1 MRNFV
6 LPLVLRATVIGAA
19 LALPVPGFAQQ
30 SFGDTVSGIAQTL
43 LQQQVDRS
51 AFADAQRVNT
61 RSAYQSYLTRFPNGL
76 HRTDAQR
83 ALEQM
88 GVINRPDTGPVIPDI
103 TDPVRVEGAL
113 GLTRLQRLEIQQQLT
128 AIGYDTR
135 GADGLWGANTR
146 NAIARWQAANRLPQ
160 TGYVT
165 AAQVKLIAEQ
175 SVRVTPTPPR
185 PEPTTGGE
193 QAERALNL
201 SLSERREV
209 QLRLTLLGHSTQ
221 GTNGTFGPLTR
232 SAIADWQRKQGVA
245 ATGYVTADQIRL
257 LARQTGG

>member
-6 LPLVLRATVIGAA
+6 LPLIIGAT
-19 LALPVPGFAQQ
+19 LALPVPGMAQQ
-30 SFGDTVSGIAQTL
+30 TFGDTVSGIAQTL

-76 HRTDAQR
+76 HRADAQR

-88 GVINRPDTGPVIPDI
+88 GVINRPDTGPVIPSVN
-103 TDPVRVEGAL
+103 DPVRVEGAL

-146 NAIARWQAANRLPQ
+146 NAIARWQAANRQPQ

-175 SVRVTPTPPR
+175 SAKVTPPR
-185 PEPTTGGE
+185 PDPTTGGE
-193 QAERALNL
+193 QGERALNL
-201 SLSERREV
+201 TLSERREV

-232 SAIADWQRKQGVA
+232 TAIADWQRKQGVA
-245 ATGYVTADQIRL
+245 ATGYITADQIRL

>member
-6 LPLVLRATVIGAA
+6 LPLVVGAT
-19 LALPVPGFAQQ
+19 LALPAPLMAQQ
-30 SFGDTVSGIAQTL
+30 NFGDTVSGIAQTL

-51 AFADAQRVNT
+51 AFVDAQRVNT

-83 ALEQM
+83 ALEQL
-88 GVINRPDTGPVIPDI
+88 GVVNRPDTGPVIPSVN
-103 TDPVRVEGAL
+103 DPVRVEGAL
-113 GLTRLQRLEIQQQLT
+113 GLSRLQRLEIQQQLT

-135 GADGLWGANTR
+135 GADGVWGANTR
-146 NAIARWQAANRLPQ
+146 NAIARWQGANRQPQ

-175 SVRVTPTPPR
+175 SASTTPPR
-185 PEPTTGGE
+185 PGPVPSTGAE
-193 QAERALNL
+193 QTERALNL
-201 SLSERREV
+201 SASERREV
-209 QLRLTLLGHSTQ
+209 QLRLTLLGHGTQ

-232 SAIADWQRKQGVA
+232 SAIADWQRKQGA
-245 ATGYVTADQIRL
+245 TATGYLTSDQVRL
-257 LARQTGG
+257 LSRQTGG